1 MKQCKKIELLRILK
15 HNYPGLVK
23 VFLKASPVAL
33 FRRETPM
40 ALRLITFAQ
49 GSAVRPGAMLG
60 DSEVLDLTA
69 AGLPQADMAAIIAV
83 GAPALAAIRALV
95 ANPPA
100 AARLPLAAVKLLAPI
115 PRPARNIFCVGRNYM
130 DHVAE
135 GDRTRGI
142 TNSELPKFPQFFTK
156 APETVIAPG
165 DSIPDHGATGVTQ
178 WLDYEAELTL
188 IIGKPGANIEK
199 EDALSHVFGWTI
211 ANDVTGRDL
220 QRRYGQW
227 FKGKS
232 LDGSC
237 PLGPWIIPADELDA
251 SDIAIQLWINGEQR
265 QSSRTSKMIFDVKD
279 ILHHLS
285 KGFTLQPGDV
295 VMTGTPEGVGY
306 AMVPPQVLKTGDVV
320 KIAVEGI
327 GELTNPVG

>member
-1 MKQCKKIELLRILK
+1 
-15 HNYPGLVK
+15 
-23 VFLKASPVAL
+23 
-33 FRRETPM
+33 M
-40 ALRLITFAQ
+40 ALRLITFAAKTTP
-49 GSAVRPGAMLG
+49 GAAPRPGAMLG

-69 AGLPQADMAAIIAV
+69 AGLPQADMGAIIAA

-100 AARLPLAAVKLLAPI
+100 AARLPLSAVKLLAPI

-165 DSIPDHGATGVTQ
+165 DTIPDHGATGVTQ

-188 IIGKPGANIEK
+188 IIGKPGANIAK

-251 SDIAIQLWINGEQR
+251 SDLAIQLWINGEQR
-265 QSSRTSKMIFDVKD
+265 QSSRTSKMIFDVKE